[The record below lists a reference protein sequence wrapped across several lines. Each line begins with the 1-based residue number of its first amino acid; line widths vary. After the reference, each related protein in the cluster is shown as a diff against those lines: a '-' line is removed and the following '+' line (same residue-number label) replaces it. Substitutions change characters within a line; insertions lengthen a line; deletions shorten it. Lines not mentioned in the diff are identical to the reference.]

1 MIRDCPCGR
10 RKKKRGNAIVR
21 GTVDG
26 FLVPSMPPCNSKPV
40 RYVPYPYDRY
50 LLVIRYYVST
60 YVEPTYSSYEST
72 SMYIGRSSSV
82 IAKKKLENLEQ
93 FQ

>member
-26 FLVPSMPPCNSKPV
+26 FLVPPSSMPCNSKPV
-40 RYVPYPYDRY
+40 HTLRPLSFGNKVLRIH
-50 LLVIRYYVST
+50 VCRT
-60 YVEPTYSSYEST
+60 YVLTRSYEST